1 MLPDVEDLLAWVCV
15 WGGRFKLILFPTP
28 FSAFPNIN
36 ITLSSE
42 LPLYFIYILHLSLLE
57 KEVAIHSSIL
67 AWRIPWT
74 EEPGGLQSTESQRI
88 KLTGVTSAYLS
99 WECCRL
105 EGRSMLFVCLGILQT
120 FKHIAFHVINP
131 CWIHAKIMK
140 KWKYEQRACH
150 VWVNIEHSYKYDS
163 NKIYFETKSSF
174 SYIIKSQN
182 FKCLWELQ
190 LIM

>member
-1 MLPDVEDLLAWVCV
+1 MCDIRILYKLLNKVLPNFHRASLLEMPVSNFTSKIEKMFPCQNAWFMCSLMWKIFQHECVCG
-15 WGGRFKLILFPTP
+15 GGRFKLILFPTP

-42 LPLYFIYILHLSLLE
+42 LPLYFMYILHLSLLE

-99 WECCRL
+99 
-105 EGRSMLFVCLGILQT
+105 
-120 FKHIAFHVINP
+120 
-131 CWIHAKIMK
+131 
-140 KWKYEQRACH
+140 
-150 VWVNIEHSYKYDS
+150 
-163 NKIYFETKSSF
+163 
-174 SYIIKSQN
+174 
-182 FKCLWELQ
+182 
-190 LIM
+190 